1 MFLNSLFFIAD
12 SSSAVVTP
20 APPSLLPT
28 EVKVASTPVAAALPS
43 LLPNEDD
50 YRGTTTT
57 TTQSPKKISATAQ
70 NIIDSFPL
78 LDFMQSTVLTKL

>member
-1 MFLNSLFFIAD
+1 MVATA
-12 SSSAVVTP
+12 SA
-20 APPSLLPT
+20 AS
-28 EVKVASTPVAAALPS
+28 EVKVASTVVTALPS

-70 NIIDSFPL
+70 NVIDSFPL

>member
-1 MFLNSLFFIAD
+1 MVATA
-12 SSSAVVTP
+12 SSA
-20 APPSLLPT
+20 S
-28 EVKVASTPVAAALPS
+28 EVKVASRPPVAATTAALPS

-57 TTQSPKKISATAQ
+57 TTTTTSPKKISASAQ